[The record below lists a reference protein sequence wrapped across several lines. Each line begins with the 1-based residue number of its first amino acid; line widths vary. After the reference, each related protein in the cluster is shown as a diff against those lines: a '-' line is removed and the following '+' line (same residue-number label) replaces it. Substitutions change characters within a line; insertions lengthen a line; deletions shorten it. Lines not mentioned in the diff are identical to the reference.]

1 MEGVNKNR
9 RWRQI
14 TPELQKAAWL
24 LREDMTPAEQALWEA
39 LRGKRLN
46 GLKFRRQHP
55 VEQFILDF
63 YCPLHKL
70 AVELDG
76 GIHETHGEQDA
87 TRTAHLAAHGCSV
100 IRFRNEEVLTALPSV
115 LERIALAITAQAP
128 RPNNRGEPE

>member
-1 MEGVNKNR
+1 MEGDYQNK

-14 TPELQKAAWL
+14 TPELQQAAWQ
-24 LREDMTPAEQALWEA
+24 LREALTPAEQVLWEA
-39 LRGKRLN
+39 LRDKKLN

-76 GIHETHGEQDA
+76 SVHNTRAEQDA
-87 TRTAHLAAHGCSV
+87 ARTAHLAAHGCQV

-115 LERIALAITAQAP
+115 LERILLAIAE
-128 RPNNRGEPE
+128 RR

>member
-1 MEGVNKNR
+1 MEGSRPNR

-14 TPELQKAAWL
+14 TPELQQAAWQ
-24 LREDMTPAEQALWEA
+24 LREAMTPAEQVLWEA
-39 LRGKRLN
+39 LRDKKLN

-76 GIHETHGEQDA
+76 SIHEARSEQDA
-87 TRTAHLAAHGCSV
+87 ARKAHLAAHGCRV
-100 IRFRNEEVLTALPSV
+100 IRFHNEEVLTALPSV
-115 LERIALAITAQAP
+115 LERIALAVAEQTP
-128 RPNNRGEPE
+128 